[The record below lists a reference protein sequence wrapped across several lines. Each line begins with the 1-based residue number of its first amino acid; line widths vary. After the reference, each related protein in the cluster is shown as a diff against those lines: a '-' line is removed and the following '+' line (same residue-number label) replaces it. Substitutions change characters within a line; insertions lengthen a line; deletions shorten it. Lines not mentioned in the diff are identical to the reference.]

1 MTAATISLA
10 ALAIGLLVVLF
21 LRERDHTAALDAK
34 DERHR
39 DEVRELTTRIQHPQ
53 LIPRPRPAAQQ
64 SGPPP
69 DHKAYAAIGTLTAVK
84 PGEQDG

>member
-1 MTAATISLA
+1 MTAAIV
-10 ALAIGLLVVLF
+10 ALALLVGALLAVLVI
-21 LRERDHTAALDAK
+21 RERDHDTALDAK